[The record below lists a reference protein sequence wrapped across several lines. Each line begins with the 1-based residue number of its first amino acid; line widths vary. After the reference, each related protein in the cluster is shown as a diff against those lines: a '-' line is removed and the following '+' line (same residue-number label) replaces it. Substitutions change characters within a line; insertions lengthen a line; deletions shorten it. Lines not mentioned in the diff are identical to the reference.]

1 MSLFNTVTPVADL
14 QSADLLAIA
23 PDIESTS
30 PFSHPSQRAS
40 VLFIDASVADVQT
53 LVEGAKAKTEVHLLQ
68 PGEDA
73 IAQIT
78 NTLLGRSG
86 IESLQIVSHGKSGGL
101 QLGETWLD
109 VQSLPGYVGQLKSW
123 GAALSEQADI
133 LLYGCDVAQT
143 TIGKTF
149 VNQLAQATGADVAAS
164 EDLTGSALLGG
175 DWELE
180 YQTGRIEAALT
191 LSPSAQHAYAHILPI
206 LGSARSLGGDTA
218 PQSVAIGDINGD
230 RLADIVT
237 TSGSNEVA
245 VRLGNRSGGFGA
257 LTRFAI
263 GATPTAVAI
272 ADFNGDGKA
281 DLVTANGQN
290 DNISV
295 LLNNGT
301 GGFNPAT
308 NFAMGNMPRAIA
320 IGDFNGDRK
329 ADIVTANND
338 DNTVSVRLGTGTGSF
353 GAVSNFAVGPL
364 PTSVAIAD
372 FNGDGKMDIVTGN
385 NGLDTVS
392 ILLGTGTGSFGGAA
406 DVKVGINPS
415 AVKISDFNGD
425 GKADIATANFSSNDV
440 SIRLGVGDGSFG
452 LATHFA
458 AGLNPRDLSIGD
470 LNGDGKLDI
479 VTANGGDN
487 SVSLLLGNVTGGFDR
502 ATNFAVGTN
511 PYAVAIGDLNIDGK
525 ADIVTANLGSDNISM
540 LLALPKVT
548 VTAGITPAE
557 TGTVGTFTLTLDK
570 PAPSFSGLGIRFTTA
585 GTALNP
591 SDYSFTAGSNITSI
605 NSTGFVI
612 ASGATTATLN
622 VVPVNDGI
630 IDPGE
635 TVNLTLVEDNGY
647 FLGSNATAQLTAATN
662 FSVGRLPYQ
671 VATGD
676 FNGDGNVD
684 IVTANYADYNVSVRL
699 GNGLGSFGA
708 ETNFSVEAQ
717 PYAVTVGDFNGDG
730 NVDVVTGGNGARISV
745 RLGNGTGS
753 FGAATNFAFGQNICT
768 SVAIG
773 DFNGDGKADIVTANY
788 GFNNVSVLLGNGAGS
803 FGTATKFAT
812 GAFTNSVAIG
822 DFNSDGKADIAAANS
837 NDNNVSVLLGNG
849 AGSFGAA
856 ANFSVTSPQTVAIGD
871 FNDDGNADIVTANN
885 GSNNV
890 SVLLGTGIGSF
901 GAATNFLVGAKP
913 YSVAIGDFN
922 GDGKADLAAAN
933 YTDNNVSVIMGTG
946 TGSFSTA
953 TNFSVDTSPRSVAI
967 ADFNKDGR
975 ADIIT
980 ANYDA
985 NNISVLLNQPPTQTL
1000 TIVDNPNLSPTIS
1013 LPGSAIAYA
1022 ENATA
1027 VLLDPSATVS
1037 DNDSANFN
1045 TGQLTVRL
1053 IAGATGA
1060 DRLSIRNQGTAVG
1073 QIGIAGSNITFA
1085 GVTIGTF
1092 TGGTGITPLVITF
1105 NNSSNPI
1112 NTQALLRN
1120 LTYEN
1125 SSDTPST
1132 APRTV
1137 ELILTDG
1144 DGGTS
1149 TPVTRTIDVTAVN
1162 DLPTGTVS
1170 ISGTTTQGQTLT
1182 ASNALADL
1190 DGLGTIT
1197 YQWLAAGVN
1206 ISGATGNSLVLSQAE
1221 VGKAITVKASYT
1233 DGQGTDESVTSTA
1246 SNAIANINDVTPQI
1260 ISPEVFLRNPST
1272 GEVRVTSLDKNQI
1285 AISAVAQLSDGT
1297 VVSPSSDWKLISDK
1311 FDFNGDR
1318 SRDLVWFNTV
1328 TTESAI
1334 WYMQKGNT
1342 GLINIIGSNS
1352 SLVYAPT
1359 APAAMHVGAGWQLS
1373 SVGDLMGDNRPEF
1386 LWEDRITGASAIWQL
1401 DIGSNGRADI
1411 NLSSSALITFNN
1423 VAIQT
1428 GGAASGWKIAGV
1440 GNFDNDTT
1448 TKDVLWFNEKTFET
1462 AVWQLNGTTLKSGGY
1477 LNYKGETLRPG
1488 GWKPV
1493 AIGNIDGL
1501 GSDEIILQNGTS
1513 VATWNLGSNF
1523 AVTDKSV
1530 VLSQSLGA
1538 GEEIQN
1544 LVDLNLDNTL
1554 DLVVRRLN
1562 AAQIYSMNGVDFQLL
1577 NPIPVQFSI

>member
-1 MSLFNTVTPVADL
+1 MSLFNAATPAADL

-23 PDIESTS
+23 APIANTS
-30 PFSHPSQRAS
+30 LLSQPSRRWAS
-40 VLFIDASVADVQT
+40 VLFIDAGVEDMQT
-53 LVEGAKAKTEVHLLQ
+53 LIEGAKAGTEVHLLQ
-68 PGEDA
+68 PGQDA

-78 NTLLGRSG
+78 NTLLGRSE
-86 IESLQIVSHGKSGGL
+86 IESLQIVSHGRSGGL
-101 QLGETWLD
+101 KLGESWLD
-109 VQSLPGYVGQLKSW
+109 LQNLSGFVGQLKSW
-123 GAALSEQADI
+123 GTALSDSADI
-133 LLYGCDVAQT
+133 LLYGCDIAKT
-143 TIGKTF
+143 AIGKTF

-180 YQTGRIEAALT
+180 YQTGSIEAALA
-191 LSPSAQHAYAHILPI
+191 LSPSAQEAYTHILPI
-206 LGSARSLGGDTA
+206 LSSARSLGGDTA

-257 LTRFAI
+257 ITRFAI

-308 NFAMGNMPRAIA
+308 NFAMGKTPRAIA

-353 GAVSNFAVGPL
+353 GTVASFAVGPL

-415 AVKISDFNGD
+415 AIKISDFNGD

-440 SIRLGVGDGSFG
+440 SIRLGLGDGSFG

-502 ATNFAVGTN
+502 AINVAVGTN
-511 PYAVAIGDLNIDGK
+511 PYAVAIGDLNVDGK
-525 ADIVTANLGSDNISM
+525 ADIVTANLGSNNISM

-548 VTAGITPAE
+548 VTAGIIPAE
-557 TGTVGTFTLTLDK
+557 TGAVGTFTLTLDK
-570 PAPSFSGLGIRFTTA
+570 PAPVGGLEIRFTTA
-585 GTALNP
+585 GTALTP

-612 ASGATTATLN
+612 AAGATTATLN

-630 IDPGE
+630 IDPDE
-635 TVNLTLVEDNGY
+635 TVNLTLVEDNNY
-647 FLGSNATAQLTAATN
+647 FLGSNATAQFTAATN
-662 FSVGRLPYQ
+662 FSVGTLPYR

-684 IVTANYADYNVSVRL
+684 IVTANHADQNVSVRL
-699 GNGLGSFGA
+699 GDGRGGFGTA
-708 ETNFSVEAQ
+708 NNFASKNK
-717 PYAVTVGDFNGDG
+717 PYFVAVGDFNGDG
-730 NVDVVTGGNGARISV
+730 KVDIITSGVSNSLSLNNISV
-745 RLGNGTGS
+745 LMGNGTGS
-753 FGAATNFAFGQNICT
+753 FGAATSFSVGASICL

-773 DFNGDGKADIVTANY
+773 DFNGDGKADIVTANDA
-788 GFNNVSVLLGNGAGS
+788 NNNISVLLGTGTGS
-803 FGTATKFAT
+803 FGRATNFAT
-812 GAFTNSVAIG
+812 GAFTKFVTIGDFNGDGKADIAATNSNPNNVSILLGEGTGGFRTASNFSVGTSPAGIALG
-822 DFNSDGKADIAAANS
+822 DFNSDGKAD
-837 NDNNVSVLLGNG
+837 L
-849 AGSFGAA
+849 
-856 ANFSVTSPQTVAIGD
+856 AI
-871 FNDDGNADIVTANN
+871 ANN
-885 GSNNV
+885 GSNNI
-890 SVLLGTGIGSF
+890 SVLLGTGTGSF
-901 GAATNFLVGAKP
+901 SAATNFSAGTNSYA
-913 YSVAIGDFN
+913 VAIGDFN
-922 GDGKADLAAAN
+922 GDGKADLAVAN
-933 YTDNNVSVIMGTG
+933 YTDDNVSVLLGTG
-946 TGSFSTA
+946 TGSFGAA
-953 TNFSVDTSPRSVAI
+953 TNFLVGTKPASVAI
-967 ADFNKDGR
+967 DDFNGDGR

-980 ANYDA
+980 V
-985 NNISVLLNQPPTQTL
+985 NNSSNDVSVLLNQTLNATL
-1000 TIVDNPNLSPTIS
+1000 TITDNPNLPPTIS

-1027 VLLDPSATVS
+1027 VLLDPSATAS

-1045 TGQLTVRL
+1045 NGQLTVRL
-1053 IAGATGA
+1053 IAGATVA

-1132 APRTV
+1132 TPRTV

-1144 DGGTS
+1144 NGGTS

-1190 DGLGTIT
+1190 DGLGPIT

-1272 GEVRVTSLDKNQI
+1272 GEVRVTSLDRNQI
-1285 AISAVAQLSDGT
+1285 TIAAVAQLSDGT

-1318 SRDLVWFNTV
+1318 SRDLVWFNPA

-1342 GLINIIGSNS
+1342 GMINIIGSNS
-1352 SLVYAPT
+1352 SLLYAPT
-1359 APAAMHVGAGWQLS
+1359 APAAMRVGGGWQLS
-1373 SVGDLMGDNRPEF
+1373 SVGDLMGDDRPEF
-1386 LWEDRITGASAIWQL
+1386 LWENRATGESAVWQL

-1411 NLSSSALITFNN
+1411 NLNASGFITFNN
-1423 VAIQT
+1423 AVIKT
-1428 GGAASGWKIAGV
+1428 GGAASGWKIVGI

-1448 TKDVLWFNEKTFET
+1448 TKDVLWFNETTFES
-1462 AVWQLNGTTLKSGGY
+1462 AVWQLNGTAIQSAGF
-1477 LNYKGETLRPG
+1477 LNFKGETLRPG

-1493 AIGNIDGL
+1493 ATGNIDGL
-1501 GSDEIILQNGTS
+1501 GRDEIIWQNGTS
-1513 VATWNLGSNF
+1513 VAVWNLGSNF
-1523 AVTDKSV
+1523 GVTDRSV
-1530 VLSQSLGA
+1530 ILSQPLSA
-1538 GEEIQN
+1538 EEQVQD
-1544 LVDLNLDNTL
+1544 LVDLNLDGTL
-1554 DLVVRRLN
+1554 DLVVRRQDSTK
-1562 AAQIYSMNGVDFQLL
+1562 AYYMDAVDFQVL
-1577 NPIPVQFSI
+1577 PV